1 MFKEKTYNKNNCKN
15 SDFKYNY
22 KCQCYTHEYI
32 GIARIVKSQPY
43 PKQPSFSWSF

>member
-15 SDFKYNY
+15 FSYKY